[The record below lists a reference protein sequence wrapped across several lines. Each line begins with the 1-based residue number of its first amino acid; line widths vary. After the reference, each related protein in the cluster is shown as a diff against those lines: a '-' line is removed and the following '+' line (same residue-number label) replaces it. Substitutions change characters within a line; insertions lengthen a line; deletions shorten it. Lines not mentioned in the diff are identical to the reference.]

1 MNKKPIYFALIV
13 VLCLVFITSKITN
26 AQNYFLELEKLAVFN
41 TDNEIINGEMW
52 VYQKKYEGHPFWKEN
67 VWYNGYV
74 IFKGERFDS
83 LAIRYDIQT
92 NNVIVFKKILNE
104 ARAYKL
110 NSEYLEKFALYD
122 TFENDTVVFHY
133 ISLNENSNKSI
144 YAKVYD
150 GKCKY
155 YIQYKKNIN
164 NIISDKYT
172 GEYLFSPILF
182 AKIENDFVEFGSK
195 SEFLD
200 LFDNQKSEI
209 KKFMRQRRIKFKK
222 QSPENLKIVFQYYDT
237 LTASALNN

>member
-1 MNKKPIYFALIV
+1 MK
-13 VLCLVFITSKITN
+13 
-26 AQNYFLELEKLAVFN
+26 LEKLSIFN

-74 IFKGERFDS
+74 IYKGERFDS
-83 LAIRYDIQT
+83 LALRYDIHS
-92 NNVIVFKKILNE
+92 NDVIVFKKIMNE
-104 ARAYKL
+104 ARVFKL
-110 NSEYLEKFALYD
+110 NTQYLEKFALYD
-122 TFENDTVVFHY
+122 AALKDTVVFHY
-133 ISLNENSNKSI
+133 MNINENAGKAI

-155 YIQYKKNIN
+155 YIQYRKNIN

-172 GEYLFSPILF
+172 GEYLFAPTLF

-200 LFDNQKSEI
+200 LFENQKSEV
-209 KKFMRQRRIKFKK
+209 KKFMRQKRIKFKK
-222 QSPENLKIVFQYYDT
+222 QSPENLRIVFQYYDS